1 MTFQEAV
8 KKSIIQFMDGKL
20 PKNLMEMSK
29 GELYY
34 TPEYFDGF
42 EKSLEE
48 DGEAP
53 EIEEEDDEV

>member
-1 MTFQEAV
+1 
-8 KKSIIQFMDGKL
+8 MDGKL
-20 PKNLMEMSK
+20 PKNLMEVSK

-53 EIEEEDDEV
+53 EIEEEDDEVWCPHSRC